1 MTGLTGVKDID
12 LKILQSLSDIDLCNI
27 CSTNKRLY
35 KVCNEESFWINRLL
49 LKMSSPDNNIET
61 INELRDVKNKEN
73 KDKQISHKELYIC
86 LFSKNKKEALFKSV
100 QLDNTILFRKVRSLD
115 KNNIYSYNSDMIEE
129 AARYNSF
136 NILTYLLINHTGY
149 YSYDKVLVN
158 HALIFANVKVF
169 EWLNS
174 MGLVDYD
181 EYIKI
186 WIGDI
191 NYIEIKGRDLY
202 FVKLSLRLN
211 DENLKLIIKLYDII
225 SQFHNLWKDAHIN
238 IPTWIDEGL
247 IYSSASENIKNKLR
261 SYVRNSLHK

>member
-1 MTGLTGVKDID
+1 
-12 LKILQSLSDIDLCNI
+12 
-27 CSTNKRLY
+27 
-35 KVCNEESFWINRLL
+35 
-49 LKMSSPDNNIET
+49 MSSPDNNIET
-61 INELRDVKNKEN
+61 INELRGVEN
-73 KDKQISHKELYIC
+73 KQITYKELYIC

-100 QLDNTILFRKVRSLD
+100 QLDNTILFRKID
-115 KNNIYSYNSDMIEE
+115 KNKIYYKHDMIEE

-136 NILTYLLINHTGY
+136 NILTYLLIKHPGY
-149 YSYDKVLVN
+149 YDYDKTLVN

-211 DENLKLIIKLYDII
+211 NENLKLIIKLYDII
-225 SQFHNLWKDAHIN
+225 SQFHNLWKDANIN

-247 IYSSASENIKNKLR
+247 TYSSASENIKNKLR
-261 SYVRNSLHK
+261 DHVRSSLKK